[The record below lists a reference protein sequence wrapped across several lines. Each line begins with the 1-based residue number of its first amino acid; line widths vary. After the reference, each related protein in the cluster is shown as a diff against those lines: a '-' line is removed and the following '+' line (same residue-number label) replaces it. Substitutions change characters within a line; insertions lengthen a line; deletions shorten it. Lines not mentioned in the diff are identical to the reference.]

1 MGNGIK
7 IVHKNLN
14 GEIIDVNAIVFPK
27 GHQVYEVLQNILERD
42 E

>member
-1 MGNGIK
+1 MGDIK
-7 IVHKNLN
+7 IIHRNSR

-27 GHQVYEVLQNILERD
+27 GHQVYEVLQNILERG